1 MWIQWSIETIKKY
14 FGNWYRA
21 HLSLEHWAVKPINA
35 DLQIKLMLFAL
46 LFAVFFTSLFI
57 GRYDIDPFTIVM
69 ILLAGFI
76 DQVVGFL
83 SWPAAVFA
91 PWQHSLPHISGF
103 IASFFDMIAS
113 LVHPIYH
120 TWPSVMET
128 VVWEVRF
135 PRSLVAILV
144 GSGLAVSGTTFQ
156 GTFRNPLVSESILG
170 VSAGAG
176 VGAALGILL
185 DQNSY
190 VIQLFAFGFGM
201 LAVAMTFMI
210 SRIYRS
216 NPTLVLVLSGVIV
229 GALFSAI
236 TSLFKYVADPY
247 TKLPDIVFWLMGSFA
262 RASMKDVYITAPVLL
277 ISMSVLYLI
286 RWRLNVLSMGDEEA
300 RALGIDTGRLRALV
314 ILCATLITA
323 SAVCISGLVGWVGLV
338 IPHIGRMLVGPD
350 HRKLMA
356 AAILIGG
363 SYMLLVDIICRNL
376 TAGEIPVS
384 IVTSI
389 IGAPIFLYLL
399 KKSREGWS

>member
-1 MWIQWSIETIKKY
+1 MWIQLSIETIRRY
-14 FGNWYRA
+14 FANWSSVHSSRENW
-21 HLSLEHWAVKPINA
+21 SIKPINA
-35 DLQIKLMLFAL
+35 DLQVKSALVAL
-46 LFAVFFTSLFI
+46 LLAVFFTSIFI

-69 ILLAGFI
+69 ILLTGFVDQVAGF
-76 DQVVGFL
+76 F
-83 SWPAAVFA
+83 SWLAAEA
-91 PWQHSLPHISGF
+91 TPWQHWLPGASGF
-103 IASFFDMIAS
+103 ITSFFDMIAS
-113 LVHPIYH
+113 QIHPVYH

-128 VVWEVRF
+128 VIWEVRF

-201 LAVAMTFMI
+201 LAVAITFMI
-210 SRIYRS
+210 SRMYRS
-216 NPTLVLVLSGVIV
+216 NPTLVLVLSGAIV
-229 GALFSAI
+229 GALFSAV

-300 RALGIDTGRLRALV
+300 KALGIDTRRLRALV

-350 HRKLMA
+350 HRRLMA
-356 AAILIGG
+356 ASILIGG

-376 TAGEIPVS
+376 TSGEIPVS

-399 KKSREGWS
+399 KKSRESWS